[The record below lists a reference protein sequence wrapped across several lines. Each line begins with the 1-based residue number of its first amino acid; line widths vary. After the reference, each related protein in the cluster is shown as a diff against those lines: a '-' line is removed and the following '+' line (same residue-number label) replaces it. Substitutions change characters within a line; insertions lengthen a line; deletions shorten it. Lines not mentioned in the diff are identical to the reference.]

1 MEQLFVDTNLGK
13 IAVYKKNGSQD
24 KIPVLFL
31 HGVYFDHN
39 LWEAQTAFIDDR
51 DIILL
56 DMPMHG
62 NSKEIKKSDWT
73 LNDCTDMLLEVINK
87 LKINKSISIGH
98 SWGSMTIIR
107 AANKEPERFSALGL
121 CNMPFKE
128 SSKKVKRNIKLQ
140 QIALVFRKFYMK
152 QAARALMGKDS
163 ISKNP
168 AIIRKL
174 TEPMSKLS
182 NEEIKYTD
190 TVVRI
195 NADDSSEIIKNLEVP
210 SIAIIGEEDY
220 VGIPPLNEVIT
231 VKGGHVS
238 PIESPNEVNL
248 MINKL
253 ISISEKEIIQ

>member
-1 MEQLFVDTNLGK
+1 MEQLFIDTNLGK
-13 IAVYKKNGSQD
+13 IAVYKKHGRTD
-24 KIPVLFL
+24 KIPVIFL

-39 LWEAQTAFIDDR
+39 LWEAQTAIIDNR

-73 LNDCTDMLLEVINK
+73 LNDCADMLLEIINK
-87 LKINKSISIGH
+87 LKINKTISVGH

-128 SSKKVKRNIKLQ
+128 LSEKVKQNIKLQ
-140 QIALVFRKFYMK
+140 HIAIVFRKFYMK
-152 QAARALMGKDS
+152 QAARALLGKES
-163 ISKNP
+163 ISENP
-168 AIIRKL
+168 LLIRKL
-174 TEPMSKLS
+174 TEPMSKLT
-182 NEEIKYTD
+182 NKEIRYTD
-190 TVVRI
+190 TAVRI

-210 SIAIIGEEDY
+210 SIALIGEEDY

-238 PIESPNEVNL
+238 PIETPNEVNL
-248 MINKL
+248 IINKL
-253 ISISEKEIIQ
+253 ISISEK

>member
-1 MEQLFVDTNLGK
+1 
-13 IAVYKKNGSQD
+13 
-24 KIPVLFL
+24 
-31 HGVYFDHN
+31 
-39 LWEAQTAFIDDR
+39 
-51 DIILL
+51 
-56 DMPMHG
+56 MHG